1 MRDTKVLVFDIGS
14 SKLRAMLASRGLNNT
29 FVIKGYKEFEYDGF
43 YQGEFLKPE
52 KISLLFEQTLTEFD
66 VQPSRELDKIYIGVP
81 AEFSSVSRTDVSI
94 NFGGRRKVKKTDI
107 DSLFYLS
114 LIHI

>member
-52 KISLLFEQTLTEFD
+52 KISLLFY
-66 VQPSRELDKIYIGVP
+66 PASPIYTP
-81 AEFSSVSRTDVSI
+81 C
-94 NFGGRRKVKKTDI
+94 KVMVFPLRHDSDGKTG
-107 DSLFYLS
+107 
-114 LIHI
+114 